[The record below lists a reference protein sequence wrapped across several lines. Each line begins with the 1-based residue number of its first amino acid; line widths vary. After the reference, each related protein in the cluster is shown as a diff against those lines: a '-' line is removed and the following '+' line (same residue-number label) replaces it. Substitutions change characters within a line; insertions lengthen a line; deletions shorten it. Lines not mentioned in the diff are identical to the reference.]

1 MNLNLLQRIL
11 VSVSGYDK
19 KTVEQATSTELNK
32 ICMAGTLVLI
42 PGFIALFSYGY
53 AIGLVFD
60 SFLAGVIGGVVS
72 CIVLILIDRA
82 LMSWTRK
89 RSFSLGLASRLVFA
103 LVVGVVMAE
112 PAVIKAFEDVIVEH
126 LHTELQQKKKIAI
139 ADLVEKENEIKNKL
153 IFEERKLDELR
164 LAYTQEMDGTGGS
177 GNKNQGPIYR
187 KKQEDY
193 LIAKNEFDKN
203 KEAYNK
209 ELFSLQNEKEFEQE
223 QIKQKNATGLN
234 GRMRALS
241 ELSKK
246 DESIM
251 WGAWLIRLMFILV
264 ELLPF
269 FLKLTPTGDKELYY
283 QIQDAADEEKL
294 TVLNAL
300 TAERIKL
307 KETEAR
313 LKYKQQMF
321 DLQLKELEKITQFKH
336 KEAMLLMDEAK
347 RLADE
352 KISKSLEIEKNV
364 IDENLKKQILER
376 FEAVFKNYL
385 VSIDQLIIST
395 NKNNNI

>member
-1 MNLNLLQRIL
+1 M
-11 VSVSGYDK
+11 
-19 KTVEQATSTELNK
+19 
-32 ICMAGTLVLI
+32 
-42 PGFIALFSYGY
+42 
-53 AIGLVFD
+53 
-60 SFLAGVIGGVVS
+60 
-72 CIVLILIDRA
+72 
-82 LMSWTRK
+82 
-89 RSFSLGLASRLVFA
+89 
-103 LVVGVVMAE
+103 
-112 PAVIKAFEDVIVEH
+112 
-126 LHTELQQKKKIAI
+126 
-139 ADLVEKENEIKNKL
+139 
-153 IFEERKLDELR
+153 
-164 LAYTQEMDGTGGS
+164 
-177 GNKNQGPIYR
+177 
-187 KKQEDY
+187 
-193 LIAKNEFDKN
+193 
-203 KEAYNK
+203 
-209 ELFSLQNEKEFEQE
+209 
-223 QIKQKNATGLN
+223 
-234 GRMRALS
+234 
-241 ELSKK
+241 
-246 DESIM
+246 
-251 WGAWLIRLMFILV
+251 
-264 ELLPF
+264 
-269 FLKLTPTGDKELYY
+269 KLTPTGDKELYY